1 MARIEALL
9 KPVPGSSDC
18 IAVRTV
24 IEQQAAAWGAVAEWL
39 DERNV
44 SLTVAL
50 APTSMP
56 VKLLFELDASGALV
70 VLVSSQE
77 GMVGGAPQ
85 TRLVLEQLL
94 GGLAHLLVN
103 WQVVFRSD
111 RDGPVRHSLA
121 SNVQL

>member
-9 KPVPGSSDC
+9 KPVPGSSDWV
-18 IAVRTV
+18 AVRTV

-50 APTSMP
+50 APTAMP
-56 VKLLFELDASGALV
+56 VKLLLELDASGAMV

-77 GMVGGAPQ
+77 
-85 TRLVLEQLL
+85 
-94 GGLAHLLVN
+94 
-103 WQVVFRSD
+103 
-111 RDGPVRHSLA
+111 
-121 SNVQL
+121 

>member
-9 KPVPGSSDC
+9 KPVAGSSDC
-18 IAVRTV
+18 VAVRTV
-24 IEQQAAAWGAVAEWL
+24 IELQAAAWGAVAEWL

-50 APTSMP
+50 APSAMP
-56 VKLLFELDASGALV
+56 VKLLLELDASGALV

-103 WQVVFRSD
+103 WRVVFRSD
-111 RDGPVRHSLA
+111 RDGPVRHSLV
-121 SNVQL
+121 SDIQL